1 MATDHVSHM
10 GFTAVVKKDFR
21 DSIRSFSLLSTTVLF
36 VVFATG
42 LAAIQWIP
50 VMYQDSTVDT
60 STLALLNSMRQPT
73 VFMIPLI
80 GLVLA
85 YDTVVGERESG
96 SIRLLMG
103 LPNSR
108 AAVVFGKFIGR
119 TGVIAVSILVGYT
132 FAGGTALATYE
143 SFNVAVFGLF
153 TLLTIFYGVV
163 YIALATGFSAAMES
177 KQRALVGAGAL
188 YSLFLLGW
196 DVLLL
201 VLQLIIYGQN
211 IPEAGLPDWFK
222 FIGLLNPSTAFM
234 HATRSV
240 IPEYSAITFYP
251 EGSAFYLQD
260 WVGFVILGVWGAVPL
275 VLGYLRFERA
285 DIQ

>member
-1 MATDHVSHM
+1 MSLS
-10 GFTAVVKKDFR
+10 AVVRKDFE
-21 DSIRSFSLLSTTVLF
+21 DSIRSFSLLSTTALF

-50 VMYQDSTVDT
+50 VMYQNSAVDA

-80 GLVLA
+80 GFVLA
-85 YDTVVGERESG
+85 YDTIIGEKESG
-96 SIRLLMG
+96 SLRLLLS

-108 AAVVFGKFIGR
+108 LQVVFGKFIGR
-119 TGVIAVSILVGYT
+119 TGVITVSILVGYT
-132 FAGGTALATYE
+132 VAGVIALTTYE
-143 SFNVAVFGLF
+143 SFDFVVFSLY
-153 TLLTIFYGVV
+153 TLLTVFYGAV
-163 YIALATGFSAAMES
+163 YIAFATGFSAAMKS
-177 KQRALVGAGAL
+177 RQQAFVGAGAL
-188 YSLFLLGW
+188 YSLFLIGW

-201 VLQLIIYGQN
+201 VLQLVIYGQN
-211 IPEAGLPDWFK
+211 IPETGLPDWFK

-234 HATRSV
+234 HAVRAV

-251 EGSAFYLQD
+251 EGSAFYLED
-260 WVGFVILGVWGAVPL
+260 WVGFVVLAVWAALPL
-275 VLGYLRFERA
+275 VLGYLRFERT